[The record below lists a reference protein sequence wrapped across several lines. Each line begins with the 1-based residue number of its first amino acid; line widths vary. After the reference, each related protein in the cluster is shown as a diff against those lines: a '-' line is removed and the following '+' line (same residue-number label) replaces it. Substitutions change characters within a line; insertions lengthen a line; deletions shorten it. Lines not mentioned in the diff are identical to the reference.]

1 MAQALM
7 RLSARQLRLASGLVL
22 LSYISM
28 HLVTHTF
35 GLWSL
40 DLAERGLAWTKAL
53 WQSWP
58 GTVALYG
65 AAAAHF
71 ALALRTIYERR
82 HWGLPLI
89 EIIRLWAGFSLP
101 LLLISHVVTTR
112 LTLELFGVPSDYR
125 RIVGLLVASGNEGW
139 QIALLAPGW
148 LHGCLG
154 LWIGLRH
161 IEVMRRL
168 KPALL
173 AFVVAL
179 PLLSAGGFGRM
190 TQAVAVAPQ
199 SAPLDA
205 EAAARREQLAGWH
218 GPRPCGRAGPAPW
231 RFTGPRRPISRS
243 RCARSIS
250 AATGVCRP
258 LKSSG
263 CGRASACRS
272 C

>member
-1 MAQALM
+1 MS
-7 RLSARQLRLASGLVL
+7 LSARQLRLASGLVL

-28 HLVTHTF
+28 HLVTHAF

-40 DLAERGLAWTKAL
+40 DSAERGLAWTKAL

-58 GTVALYG
+58 GTAALYG

-71 ALALRTIYERR
+71 ALALRTIYQRR

-161 IEVMRRL
+161 VEVMRRL
-168 KPALL
+168 KPALI
-173 AFVVAL
+173 AVVVAL
-179 PLLSAGGFGRM
+179 PLLSAAGFGRM
-190 TQAVAVAPQ
+190 TQAVAAAPPQ
-199 SAPLDA
+199 SALLDA
-205 EAAARREQLAGWH
+205 EAAARRERLAVWQRGITTLYLASLI
-218 GPRPCGRAGPAPW
+218 GAFVGGQIRNRIERKAE
-231 RFTGPRRPISRS
+231 RT
-243 RCARSIS
+243 
-250 AATGVCRP
+250 AA
-258 LKSSG
+258 
-263 CGRASACRS
+263 
-272 C
+272 

>member
-1 MAQALM
+1 
-7 RLSARQLRLASGLVL
+7 L
-22 LSYISM
+22 LSYIST

-40 DLAERGLAWTKAL
+40 DLAEHGLASTKAL

-71 ALALRTIYERR
+71 ALALRTIYQRR

-89 EIIRLWAGFSLP
+89 EIVRLWAGFSLP

-112 LTLELFGVPSDYR
+112 LALELFGVSSDYR

-154 LWIGLRH
+154 LWISLRH
-161 IEVMRRL
+161 VELMRRL
-168 KPALL
+168 KPALI
-173 AFVVAL
+173 ACVVAL

-190 TQAVAVAPQ
+190 TQAVAAAPPQ

-205 EAAARREQLAGWH
+205 EAAARRDRLAVWQRGI
-218 GPRPCGRAGPAPW
+218 
-231 RFTGPRRPISRS
+231 T
-243 RCARSIS
+243 
-250 AATGVCRP
+250 T
-258 LKSSG
+258 LYL
-263 CGRASACRS
+263 ASLIGAFVGGQIRNRTERKGGQPVA
-272 C
+272 

>member
-1 MAQALM
+1 MAQAPM

-71 ALALRTIYERR
+71 ALALRTIYQRR
-82 HWGLPLI
+82 HWALPLI

-112 LTLELFGVPSDYR
+112 LTLALFGVSSDYH
-125 RIVGLLVASGNEGW
+125 RIVGSLVASGNEGW

-154 LWIGLRH
+154 LWISLRH
-161 IEVMRRL
+161 VELMRRL
-168 KPALL
+168 KPALIV
-173 AFVVAL
+173 FVVAL

-190 TQAVAVAPQ
+190 TQAVVAAPPAAQ
-199 SAPLDA
+199 TAPLDA
-205 EAAARREQLAGWH
+205 AAAAARRDRLAVWQRGITTLYLVSLI
-218 GPRPCGRAGPAPW
+218 GAFVGGQIRNRTERKAQQPVA
-231 RFTGPRRPISRS
+231 
-243 RCARSIS
+243 
-250 AATGVCRP
+250 
-258 LKSSG
+258 
-263 CGRASACRS
+263 
-272 C
+272 

>member
-1 MAQALM
+1 MS
-7 RLSARQLRLASGLVL
+7 LSSRQLRLATGLVL
-22 LSYISM
+22 LTYISM
-28 HLVTHTF
+28 HLATHTF

-65 AAAAHF
+65 AAAVHF
-71 ALALRTIYERR
+71 ALALRTIYQRR

-89 EIIRLWAGFSLP
+89 EIVRLWAGFSLP

-112 LTLELFGVPSDYR
+112 LTLGLFGVPSDYR

-154 LWIGLRH
+154 LWISLRH
-161 IEVMRRL
+161 VALMRRL
-168 KPALL
+168 KPALI
-173 AFVVAL
+173 ACVVAL
-179 PLLSAGGFGRM
+179 PVLSAAGFGRM
-190 TQAVAVAPQ
+190 TQAVAVAPPAQ

-205 EAAARREQLAGWH
+205 AAAEARRDRLAAWQRGMTTVYLVSLI
-218 GPRPCGRAGPAPW
+218 GAFVGGQVRNRIERKAGQTLA
-231 RFTGPRRPISRS
+231 
-243 RCARSIS
+243 
-250 AATGVCRP
+250 
-258 LKSSG
+258 
-263 CGRASACRS
+263 
-272 C
+272 

>member
-1 MAQALM
+1 M

-28 HLVTHTF
+28 HLVTHAF

-71 ALALRTIYERR
+71 ALALRTIYQRR

-112 LTLELFGVPSDYR
+112 LALELFGVSSDYH

-154 LWIGLRH
+154 LWISLRH
-161 IEVMRRL
+161 VELMRRL
-168 KPALL
+168 KPALIVC
-173 AFVVAL
+173 VVAL

-190 TQAVAVAPQ
+190 TQAVAAAPPAAQ

-205 EAAARREQLAGWH
+205 AAAAARRDRLAVWQRTITTLYLGSLI
-218 GPRPCGRAGPAPW
+218 GAFVGGQIRNRTERKAGQPVA
-231 RFTGPRRPISRS
+231 
-243 RCARSIS
+243 
-250 AATGVCRP
+250 
-258 LKSSG
+258 
-263 CGRASACRS
+263 
-272 C
+272 

>member
-1 MAQALM
+1 
-7 RLSARQLRLASGLVL
+7 
-22 LSYISM
+22 M
-28 HLVTHTF
+28 HLVTHAF

-40 DLAERGLAWTKAL
+40 DLAEYGLAWTKAL

-71 ALALRTIYERR
+71 ALALRTIYQRR
-82 HWGLPLI
+82 HWGLPFI
-89 EIIRLWAGFSLP
+89 EIVRLWAGFSLP

-112 LTLELFGVPSDYR
+112 LALELFGVSSDYR

-154 LWIGLRH
+154 LWISLRH
-161 IEVMRRL
+161 VELMRRL
-168 KPALL
+168 KPALI
-173 AFVVAL
+173 AGVVAL

-190 TQAVAVAPQ
+190 TQAVAAVPLAAQ

-205 EAAARREQLAGWH
+205 EAAARRDRLAVWQRGITTLYLASLI
-218 GPRPCGRAGPAPW
+218 GAFAAGQVRNRIERKAGQ
-231 RFTGPRRPISRS
+231 TV
-243 RCARSIS
+243 A
-250 AATGVCRP
+250 
-258 LKSSG
+258 
-263 CGRASACRS
+263 
-272 C
+272 